1 MPPIA
6 GSLTLALKA
15 IRETN
20 ILYTN
25 IYVFV
30 RGGGKDGS
38 GGEGEEELRKG
49 RRRGRERTKALGEL
63 KSSGL
68 YCRCTCGIISK
79 NTTTKT
85 ITANACTHACPL
97 LWNFEQYGCNRVQT
111 MCRSHPPLP
120 HPLILKGKQ

>member
-38 GGEGEEELRKG
+38 GGEGEE
-49 RRRGRERTKALGEL
+49 
-63 KSSGL
+63 
-68 YCRCTCGIISK
+68 
-79 NTTTKT
+79 
-85 ITANACTHACPL
+85 
-97 LWNFEQYGCNRVQT
+97 
-111 MCRSHPPLP
+111 
-120 HPLILKGKQ
+120 